1 MQYYRNSLSTRD
13 SQSQALDETQLA
25 TAQTPTQA
33 PRDSTKLRR
42 TNALVA
48 FDSMTDI
55 APTEVQPA
63 STEIVTSRATD
74 EQVDETQE
82 TQDAMPSAAQPT
94 LAPAKNAFDVLRA
107 GAAQEPEEIGPAMSK
122 RRERNHFVDAEAN
135 LSDEE
140 EALGLG
146 GVSGD
151 EDETG
156 HDAELESLVD
166 NEEVDREIQDEQDR
180 LAAERYAS
188 VSVRLLF
195 PVGC

>member
-1 MQYYRNSLSTRD
+1 MQFYRNSLSTRD
-13 SQSQALDETQLA
+13 SQSQALDETQVA

-55 APTEVQPA
+55 APTEVQLAPTENVGSR
-63 STEIVTSRATD
+63 STDDQTV
-74 EQVDETQE
+74 ETQE

-94 LAPAKNAFDVLRA
+94 LASTKNAFDLLRA
-107 GAAQEPEEIGPAMSK
+107 GAAQDPDTVAPALPK
-122 RRERNHFVDAEAN
+122 RRERNQFVDAEAN

-151 EDETG
+151 EDEDG

-180 LAAERYAS
+180 LAAERYA
-188 VSVRLLF
+188 
-195 PVGC
+195 